1 MAPDLEAAVARLLLL
16 FVLFLV
22 SLSAQSITGDIVGMV
37 TPGSTKFDV
46 SLLRDTKITERVTA
60 QFRAEAFKL
69 PNHPSFGNP
78 AASVNTA
85 STFGRISATSIE
97 NRAVQF
103 GMKLL
108 F

>member
-1 MAPDLEAAVARLLLL
+1 MARVLLLC
-16 FVLFLV
+16 VLLPL
-22 SLSAQSITGDIVGMV
+22 SLSAQSITGNIVGTV
-37 TPGSTKFDV
+37 TPGSMKFDV
-46 SLLRDTKITERVTA
+46 SLLKDTKITERA
-60 QFRAEAFKL
+60 SMQFRAESFNL
-69 PNHPSFGNP
+69 PNHPSFRNP
-78 AASVNTA
+78 AASVNTT

>member
-1 MAPDLEAAVARLLLL
+1 MARLLLL
-16 FVLFLV
+16 FVLLPL
-22 SLSAQSITGDIVGMV
+22 SLSAQSITGNIVGTV
-37 TPGSTKFDV
+37 TPGSMKFDV
-46 SLLRDTKITERVTA
+46 SLLKDTKITERVSV
-60 QFRAEAFKL
+60 QFRAESFNL

-78 AASVNTA
+78 AASVNTT

>member
-1 MAPDLEAAVARLLLL
+1 ML
-16 FVLFLV
+16 F
-22 SLSAQSITGDIVGMV
+22 G
-37 TPGSTKFDV
+37 PGSMKFDV
-46 SLLRDTKITERVTA
+46 SLLKDTKITERVSV
-60 QFRAEAFKL
+60 QFRAESFNL

-78 AASVNTA
+78 AASVNTT